1 MEGRHSALGCLGEI
15 KVAEH
20 WNNNS
25 KRCERKKQT
34 NMTCLNSQ
42 VKTAAPHFGGT
53 WYSFITIRNSF
64 VMLGLPCLDNTHI
77 YYLNT
82 NTLPHCSFWFWF
94 FPFISHNRDLFCVTI
109 MTCHGNM
116 LFHQA
121 CFFPLI
127 FFPLKGQYVEFFCWK
142 HWVISRMWIIST
154 KTEKKKKKK
163 KNNPWHFLSY
173 GKIWKWLVRGRSTY
187 FWDG

>member
-1 MEGRHSALGCLGEI
+1 MKTGPNPKFSGIKIKSFHCSLPNEFSAVMEGRHSALGCLGEI

-53 WYSFITIRNSF
+53 WYSFTTIRNSF

-127 FFPLKGQYVEFFCWK
+127 FFPLKGQYVEFFLL
-142 HWVISRMWIIST
+142 
-154 KTEKKKKKK
+154 KTLSHQQDV
-163 KNNPWHFLSY
+163 NN
-173 GKIWKWLVRGRSTY
+173 
-187 FWDG
+187 